1 MLSALVLAL
10 LSSAATPCSGG
21 CFSGSVRFVTSSAM
35 ADYSV
40 RWVGGAGDVR
50 VEYVTGPARKPGEWQ
65 VTASAFADY
74 AIYEAGADE
83 FADFTAVQVSD
94 FPGCN

>member
-1 MLSALVLAL
+1 MLFAFALAI
-10 LSSAATPCSGG
+10 LSSAATPCTGA

-40 RWVGGAGDVR
+40 RWVGGAADVR
-50 VEYVTGPARKPGEWQ
+50 VEYVTGPARRPGEWQ
-65 VTASAFADY
+65 VTDSQFADY

-83 FADFTAVQVSD
+83 FADFAAVQVSD
-94 FPGCN
+94 FPGCY